1 MKFFLDTADV
11 SAIKTINEL
20 GVVDGV

>member
-20 GVVDGV
+20 GVVD